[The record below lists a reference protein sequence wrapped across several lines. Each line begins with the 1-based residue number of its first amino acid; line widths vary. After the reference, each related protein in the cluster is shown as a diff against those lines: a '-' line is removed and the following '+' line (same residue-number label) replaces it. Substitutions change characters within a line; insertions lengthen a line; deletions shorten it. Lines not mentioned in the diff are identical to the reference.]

1 MLVRLVVLA
10 VLFYVGYRLI
20 TGLGKK
26 KNEKKQSEKI
36 VSEQVED
43 VLVEDPVCHTLVPKG
58 QAIRLQHDD
67 QLYFFCSEA
76 CCSRFISDKGEK
88 K

>member
-1 MLVRLVVLA
+1 LLVRLVVLA
-10 VLFYVGYRLI
+10 VLFYVGYRLL
-20 TGLGKK
+20 TGIGKK
-26 KNEKKQSEKI
+26 KSEKKQPENI

>member
-1 MLVRLVVLA
+1 VLIRLVVLA
-10 VLFYVGYRLI
+10 VIFYVGYRLL
-20 TGLGKK
+20 TGIGKK
-26 KNEKKQSEKI
+26 KTERKPPEI
-36 VSEQVED
+36 RVSEQVED

-58 QAIRLQHDD
+58 QAIRLKHDD

-76 CCSRFISDKGEK
+76 CCSRFISHKGEK